1 MEVARRRGNAARLED
16 LRKLLGLDGVGGEAA
31 LGVLG
36 APMSGSV
43 GILILPYMDLSS
55 VSANIAVGVV
65 WGIAFFILGML
76 KTIRREM

>member
-1 MEVARRRGNAARLED
+1 MGPLDSGIIIVILARSIY
-16 LRKLLGLDGVGGEAA
+16 LRVERYQ
-31 LGVLG
+31 
-36 APMSGSV
+36 S
-43 GILILPYMDLSS
+43 LSS